1 MPPCVLYI
9 EDNLDNLILVRR
21 ILKADGFEVL
31 EATTAMEGLTIAEQ
45 YLPDVILMDIN
56 MPDMDGLVA
65 TQMLRQIP
73 ALYHTPVVAV
83 TANLMRDVL
92 NQALDAGCDGYIP
105 KPIDVDS
112 FADQV
117 SSFLRGRRG

>member
-1 MPPCVLYI
+1 MPPRVLYI

-31 EATTAMEGLTIAEQ
+31 EATSALEGLTLAEQ

-65 TQMLRQIP
+65 TQTLRQIP
-73 ALYHTPVVAV
+73 ALSHTPVVAV